1 MTENEY
7 TKRVNDVIGH
17 DLIADLSEFKFHLLA
32 QAYNRLHNEKLT
44 IENISNE
51 EILWVFNMV
60 KDNLI
65 PNDYSKKISESLG
78 YERLTKVSL
87 RQARFLDKN
96 YDEEIQNR
104 TLNEISS
111 ERIIGIYELIT
122 EDVAPI
128 EIEMMGGYY
137 EENNELYIYY

>member
-1 MTENEY
+1 MTENKY
-7 TKRVNDVIGH
+7 TKRVNDIVGR

-32 QAYNRLHNEKLT
+32 RAYDRILSEKTT
-44 IENISNE
+44 IDNISNE

-78 YERLTKVSL
+78 YERLMKVSL
-87 RQARFLDKN
+87 RQARFLDQK
-96 YDEEIQNR
+96 YDEEIQECQIE
-104 TLNEISS
+104 EISN
-111 ERIIGIYELIT
+111 ERILGIYELIT
-122 EDVAPI
+122 EYVAPI
-128 EIEMMGGYY
+128 EIEMVGGYY